1 MDKLEE
7 LLLNS
12 LSKEEKATYFSQIGT
27 MQDSSLTQLREQIKN
42 VMLPLLL
49 KVFQLKIHI
58 NKEIMLDALPI
69 TEGGDEGSTVHKLK
83 LLDKDIK
90 TLMMWCQ
97 ACIKQIQEALN
108 IDPQNSRFKQLHSD
122 FLDPSNKGWWYKF
135 YKKLNNKIDE
145 V

>member
-1 MDKLEE
+1 
-7 LLLNS
+7 
-12 LSKEEKATYFSQIGT
+12 

-69 TEGGDEGSTVHKLK
+69 IESDGESIVHKLK

-122 FLDPSNKGWWYKF
+122 SLDSSNKRWWYKF
-135 YKKLNNKIDE
+135 YKKLNNKIDD

>member
-27 MQDSSLTQLREQIKN
+27 MQDSSLNQLREQIKN

-49 KVFQLKIHI
+49 KVFQLKIHLS
-58 NKEIMLDALPI
+58 KEIMLGTKESDGESI
-69 TEGGDEGSTVHKLK
+69 IHKLK
-83 LLDKDIK
+83 LLDKDLK

-108 IDPQNSRFKQLHSD
+108 IDPQTSRFKKLHSD
-122 FLDPSNKGWWYKF
+122 PLDPSNKRWWYKF
-135 YKKLNNKIDE
+135 YKKLNNKN
-145 V
+145 

>member
-58 NKEIMLDALPI
+58 NKEIVLDTLPI
-69 TEGGDEGSTVHKLK
+69 TESDGESIVHKLK

-108 IDPQNSRFKQLHSD
+108 IDPQNSRFKQLYSD
-122 FLDPSNKGWWYKF
+122 SLDLSNKRWWYKF
-135 YKKLNNKIDE
+135 CKKLNNKIDE

>member
-69 TEGGDEGSTVHKLK
+69 IESDGESIVHKLK

-122 FLDPSNKGWWYKF
+122 SLDSSNKRWWYKF
-135 YKKLNNKIDE
+135 YKKLNNKIDD